1 MDRNGQTI
9 RGAAVGMGDM
19 KAMMR
24 ESMSNIKTYE
34 GGHGSARLSQKPTLN
49 GLEKATALKFAGSP
63 RTAVSS
69 GSGALGMK
77 SPSRIGQGATLKG
90 RPS

>member
-1 MDRNGQTI
+1 MDRTGQPI

-34 GGHGSARLSQKPTLN
+34 GGHGSARLSQNKVALNNIDKPN
-49 GLEKATALKFAGSP
+49 TALKYGGSP
-63 RTAVSS
+63 RTATAT
-69 GSGALGMK
+69 GSGALGVK
-77 SPSRIGQGATLKG
+77 SPSRIG
-90 RPS
+90 